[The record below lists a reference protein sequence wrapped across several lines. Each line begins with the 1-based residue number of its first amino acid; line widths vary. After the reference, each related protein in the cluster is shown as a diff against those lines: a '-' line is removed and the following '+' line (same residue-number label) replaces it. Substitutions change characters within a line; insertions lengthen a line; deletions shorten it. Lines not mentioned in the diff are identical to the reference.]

1 MPYTMRPLDIAL
13 GDQLT
18 SLLPANT
25 PVRAAGQDALRPTG
39 SYVTFRVMTDEPIG
53 MATSQMTDEEEIAGA
68 PPLPTGRLL
77 WASEQIRRATVE
89 VQTIGPDAAELC
101 ARLSALY
108 ANPVAAYNATVR
120 GCTLTAIDTP
130 RRIPAEVV
138 AETEDRWVLTFTC
151 SYTRR
156 ETLAIGAIETPAQ
169 VVQTGPL
176 CADAEE

>member
-1 MPYTMRPLDIAL
+1 MPYTMRALDIAL
-13 GDQLT
+13 GDHLT
-18 SLLPANT
+18 SLLPTNT
-25 PVRAAGQDALRPTG
+25 PVRAAGQDGARPLGT
-39 SYVTFRVMTDEPIG
+39 YVIFRVMTDEPRG
-53 MATSQMTDEEEIAGA
+53 MATSQMTDEEEIAGD
-68 PPLPTGRLL
+68 PPTPTGRLL
-77 WASEQIRRATVE
+77 WASEQIRVFTLE

-138 AETEDRWVLTFTC
+138 AETEDRWTLTFSG

-169 VVQTGPL
+169 VIQTGPS
-176 CADAEE
+176 CPAEE